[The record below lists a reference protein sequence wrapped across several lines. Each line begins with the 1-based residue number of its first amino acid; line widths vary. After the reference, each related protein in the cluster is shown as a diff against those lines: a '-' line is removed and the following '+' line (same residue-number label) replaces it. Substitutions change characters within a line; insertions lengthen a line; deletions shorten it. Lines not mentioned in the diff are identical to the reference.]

1 MEITQ
6 EKWTE
11 ITVTVDTKDIETAGN
26 IANMVV
32 PYGIYIEDY
41 SALEEET
48 MEIAHID
55 LIEASLLQKDRTK
68 GIIHIYISPEENPAE
83 AVSFLEERLQSAGI
97 AYTLGTDLCAM
108 EDWVNNWKKYFHPMP
123 VGDKLLIRPTW
134 EDADPTDGR
143 KVLHIEPGLAFGTG
157 SHPTTRLC
165 LETLEKVVTPGAT
178 VLDIGCG
185 SGILSIAALL
195 LGAQTA
201 FGVDIDKLAVKT
213 ANANALENGF
223 GADRFV
229 AVEGNLSDKVSG
241 QYDII
246 VANIVAD
253 IIMQFNPQVA
263 QFLKPGGTYITGGI
277 IDVREDEVLAS
288 FAANGFT
295 VQQRFE
301 DKGRPPL
308 TEKISHRQLQTLPTL
323 CAFLLHHTQKRPVQ
337 AVQGVCVAVFYF
349 ALVAISSVIRAIK
362 SSRLEAPSS
371 PSFLERT
378 DTVPASISLSP
389 ATSI

>member
-1 MEITQ
+1 MEVTQ

-229 AVEGNLSDKVSG
+229 AVEGNLSDNVSG

-301 DKGRPPL
+301 DKGWL
-308 TEKISHRQLQTLPTL
+308 
-323 CAFLLHHTQKRPVQ
+323 
-337 AVQGVCVAVFYF
+337 VFV
-349 ALVAISSVIRAIK
+349 LK
-362 SSRLEAPSS
+362 HE
-371 PSFLERT
+371 
-378 DTVPASISLSP
+378 
-389 ATSI
+389 

>member
-1 MEITQ
+1 MEVTQ

-201 FGVDIDKLAVKT
+201 FGVDIDKLAVK
-213 ANANALENGF
+213 NRQRKRIGERLWRRPLCGR
-223 GADRFV
+223 GGQFV
-229 AVEGNLSDKVSG
+229 RQSQRAVRYYCS
-241 QYDII
+241 QYC
-246 VANIVAD
+246 
-253 IIMQFNPQVA
+253 
-263 QFLKPGGTYITGGI
+263 
-277 IDVREDEVLAS
+277 
-288 FAANGFT
+288 
-295 VQQRFE
+295 
-301 DKGRPPL
+301 GR
-308 TEKISHRQLQTLPTL
+308 HYY
-323 CAFLLHHTQKRPVQ
+323 
-337 AVQGVCVAVFYF
+337 AVQSSGGAVLKARRHLHYRRHYRCAGGRGAGLFRRQRLYR
-349 ALVAISSVIRAIK
+349 AAAI
-362 SSRLEAPSS
+362 
-371 PSFLERT
+371 
-378 DTVPASISLSP
+378 
-389 ATSI
+389 